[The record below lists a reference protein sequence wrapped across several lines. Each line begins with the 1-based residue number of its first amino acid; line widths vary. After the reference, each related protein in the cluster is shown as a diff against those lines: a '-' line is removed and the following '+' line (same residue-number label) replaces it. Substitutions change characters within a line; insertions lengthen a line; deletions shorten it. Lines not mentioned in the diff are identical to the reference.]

1 MSGMKTGLCLLLL
14 LLGGTATVAQIS
26 PSAISGRW
34 EAEAPGGP
42 WTFDLA
48 VTGDKV
54 TGTVF
59 QHSGVPGP
67 AEIYDGKL
75 AGAVLTFK
83 AKSPI
88 VSPDTR
94 EISFTGRIVGN
105 EIFFERS
112 ALSVTPLSP
121 QNQDV
126 GVFGMLFS
134 GIVTARRLGPVPV
147 PAVSWIPGD
156 KARPAD
162 ITGRWES
169 LRWNLDQWVFNLKS
183 TGDQVTG
190 DVSMTAGPGRQGLV
204 FPQSS
209 AIYEAKIEGNLVT
222 FKVKSPDNVR
232 TISFTGRI
240 YGDEVAFV
248 RAMEVPPGGAAGFE
262 AVFGATAPFAFL
274 ARRTPSIAL
283 SETPSTK
290 EIQTS
295 EKKWAVKPFTNYEF
309 TAQWRCFCPLPPEA
323 LTYTVQGNV
332 ANIAVTP
339 RLAALMGVNP
349 AAVRPILLR
358 YGTIEQI
365 FGLLNA
371 ASAKRPHQLK
381 VEYDATLGYPTSVVL
396 HPGGISTDE
405 NLELRI
411 TNLRALN

>member
-1 MSGMKTGLCLLLL
+1 MLGMKTGIFAVCILSPLLLL
-14 LLGGTATVAQIS
+14 AQVS
-26 PSAISGRW
+26 PSILSGRW

-42 WTFDLA
+42 WTFDLI

-59 QHSGVPGP
+59 QHAGVPGP

-75 AGAVLTFK
+75 EGAALTFK
-83 AKSPI
+83 TKRPI

-94 EISFTGRIVGN
+94 EITFTGRIVGS
-105 EIFFERS
+105 EIVFERS
-112 ALSVTPLSP
+112 VPSVNPLNP
-121 QNQDV
+121 QNPDI
-126 GVFGMLFS
+126 GVFGTQLTA
-134 GIVTARRLGPVPV
+134 GIVNARRIGPVPA
-147 PAVSWIPGD
+147 PAVAWIPGD

-183 TGDQVTG
+183 AGDQVTG
-190 DVSMTAGPGRQGLV
+190 DVSMAAGPGRQGLV

-209 AIYEAKIEGNLVT
+209 AIYDAKLEGNLVT
-222 FKVKSPDNVR
+222 FKTKSPDNVR
-232 TISFTGRI
+232 TISFTGKI
-240 YGDEVAFV
+240 FGDEIAFV
-248 RAMEVPPGGAAGFE
+248 RHMEVPPGGAGGFE

-274 ARRTPSIAL
+274 TRRAPSIAL
-283 SETPSTK
+283 SETVLMK
-290 EIQTS
+290 EIQTA
-295 EKKWAVKPFTNYEF
+295 EKKWTVKPFTNYEF
-309 TAQWRCFCPLPPEA
+309 TASWRCLCPLPTEA

-332 ANIAVTP
+332 ANIAVSP
-339 RLAALMGVNP
+339 RLAATMGVNP
-349 AAVRPILLR
+349 NAVRPILLR
-358 YGTIEQI
+358 YGTIEQV

-381 VEYDATLGYPTSVVL
+381 VEYDATLGYPTSMVL
-396 HPGGISTDE
+396 HPGGISTEE